1 MATLS
6 TKNLAQAIYE
16 ASHDKEGKELS
27 VILANATQM
36 LADKNLLSRAKDI
49 LQSLQDIFDKE
60 NGVVRVYVES
70 TNKLSKDS
78 LDEIESEIKKR
89 YKAKEVY
96 IEAIINEE
104 HLGGIKIRVA
114 DEIIDLT
121 LAHRIKALQ
130 DHLITH

>member
-36 LADKNLLSRAKDI
+36 LANKNLLSRAKDI

-89 YKAKEVY
+89 YCF
-96 IEAIINEE
+96 
-104 HLGGIKIRVA
+104 
-114 DEIIDLT
+114 
-121 LAHRIKALQ
+121 
-130 DHLITH
+130 